1 MSAREHIAFLERMR
15 EEARSN
21 RDLNEKKSLP
31 YSAVIC
37 GRQYDALT
45 YALEVIYSASKE
57 GES

>member
-1 MSAREHIAFLERMR
+1 MSAREHIALLERMR

-31 YSAVIC
+31 YSAVIF
-37 GRQYDALT
+37 GRKYDALT
-45 YALEVIYSASKE
+45 YALEVIYGASKE